1 MSNNLTDL
9 QVEQI
14 QNKKLLKQINQHNIT
29 KMADLTT
36 KKKLI
41 ELALKNNG
49 GTNRSLIYVDWNIII
64 HLRN

>member
-14 QNKKLLKQINQHNIT
+14 QNKKLLEQINQHNIT
-29 KMADLTT
+29 KIADLIT

-41 ELALKNNG
+41 ELALK
-49 GTNRSLIYVDWNIII
+49 TRVVLIVP
-64 HLRN
+64 